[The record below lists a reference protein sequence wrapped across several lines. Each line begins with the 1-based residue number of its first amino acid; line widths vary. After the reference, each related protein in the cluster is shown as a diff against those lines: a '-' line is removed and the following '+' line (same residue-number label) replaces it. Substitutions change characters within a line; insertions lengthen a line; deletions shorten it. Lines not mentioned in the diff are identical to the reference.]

1 MIYADGEGAE
11 TTMRDDGDVADPEER
26 YWHPAGM
33 ALAAL
38 AGCLIAVLIILLG
51 AVMATR
57 LVGVII
63 AGAMVGA
70 VLLAIAMLMPHRVR
84 YRIHRPGTASR

>member
-1 MIYADGEGAE
+1 MNHADGERSE
-11 TTMRDDGDVADPEER
+11 TMMRGDGDVADVEER

-33 ALAAL
+33 SVAAL
-38 AGCLIAVLIILLG
+38 TGCLTAAILILLG
-51 AVMATR
+51 AVMATP
-57 LVGVII
+57 LAGVIL

-84 YRIHRPGTASR
+84 HRIHRPASR